1 MTDLEERVRLLVESA
16 VADATATIVD
26 QVVEQ
31 LAELVPEL
39 VRERLL
45 NVIDGVAVGQRD
57 LKPAKMP
64 KPARAKKSPTPRAA
78 VKGKGK
84 GVPTCGECGETGHNK
99 RTCGKRE
106 SSKDDAEEE

>member
-1 MTDLEERVRLLVESA
+1 MQTSALEDRVRSLVESA
-16 VADATATIVD
+16 VADATTTIVD

-45 NVIDGVAVGQRD
+45 NVLDGAVGQRD
-57 LKPAKMP
+57 TKPP
-64 KPARAKKSPTPRAA
+64 KSKVARAKKSAAPR
-78 VKGKGK
+78 KSKTSG
-84 GVPTCGECGETGHNK
+84 PTCTGCGETGHNK

-106 SSKDDAEEE
+106 SSDDAEDEG